1 MITASHAE
9 QSMAGWRGVAAA
21 VYAGVVAL
29 LVVNVLPALVNV
41 IALALKW
48 DDRALGLLASADV
61 AGITLGSLLGIP
73 IVKRRTMRA
82 VIFGGVA
89 TLAAADVACAIAHA
103 EVAVVGFRFI
113 GGTASGLILAGCYAL
128 YSYVNPQRNFA
139 AFSIGQMV
147 SGFVGVTALP
157 LLTRELGWQSA
168 FYSLAIGTALALPLS
183 LWLPAHSYGRGAAA
197 ISAHREGHSSGW
209 VWAAVAG
216 IVLYVIGEGAVW
228 TFMERMGMSSGISE
242 HDVNL
247 AVSACTLAGVFGA
260 VATMFPSRR
269 LGVLAPL
276 VLSALL
282 SVASV
287 FVMQTASPALFIAA
301 LCGFTFAWLAFATVQ
316 FAVIAAADRAGTA
329 TISMS
334 TAWYAGFTIGPYL
347 SGALV
352 DKYGFVPVQV
362 LGIGGVLLA
371 LLSLLPLRPR
381 RAPASVTD
389 APSRSM
395 S

>member
-1 MITASHAE
+1 
-9 QSMAGWRGVAAA
+9 MAGWRGVAAA

-29 LVVNVLPALVNV
+29 LVVNVLPALINV

-73 IVKRRTMRA
+73 IVKRHTMRA
-82 VIFGGVA
+82 VILGGVA
-89 TLAAADVACAIAHA
+89 ALAAADVACAIAH
-103 EVAVVGFRFI
+103 EQVAVVGFRFI

-157 LLTRELGWQSA
+157 LVTRELGWQSA

-183 LWLPAHSYGRGAAA
+183 LWLPAHSYAKGAAA
-197 ISAHREGHSSGW
+197 ISAHREGHTSGW
-209 VWAAVAG
+209 VWASVAG
-216 IVLYVIGEGAVW
+216 IVAYVLGEGAVW

-247 AVSACTLAGVFGA
+247 AVSACTLAGVLGA

-269 LGVLAPL
+269 LGVVVPL
-276 VLSALL
+276 TLSALL

-287 FVMQTASPALFIAA
+287 CVMRTASPPLFIAS

-334 TAWYAGFTIGPYL
+334 AAWYAGFTIGPYL

-352 DKYGFVPVQV
+352 VKYGFVPVQV

-371 LLSLLPLRPR
+371 LLSLLPLRMR
-381 RAPASVTD
+381 RATASATD
-389 APSRSM
+389 ARLES
-395 S
+395 

>member
-1 MITASHAE
+1 MTNLPAE
-9 QSMAGWRGVAAA
+9 ESMAGWRGVTAA

-48 DDRALGLLASADV
+48 DDSALGLFASADV
-61 AGITLGSLLGIP
+61 AGITLGSVLGIP
-73 IVKRRTMRA
+73 FVKRLSIRSI
-82 VIFGGVA
+82 IFGGVA
-89 TLAAADVACAIAHA
+89 ALAVADAACAISHA
-103 EVAVVGFRFI
+103 EAIVVGFRFL

-139 AFSIGQMV
+139 AFCVGQMA

-157 LLTRELGWQSA
+157 LVTGHIGWQGA
-168 FYSLAIGTALALPLS
+168 FYSLAIATALALTLTP
-183 LWLPAHSYGRGAAA
+183 WLPAHSYGKTVAAA
-197 ISAHREGHSSGW
+197 ATHRESHASVW
-209 VWAAVAG
+209 VWSAVVG
-216 IVLYVIGEGAVW
+216 IVIYVVGEGAVW
-228 TFMERMGMSSGISE
+228 TFMERMGMRSGISE

-260 VATMFPSRR
+260 IATMFPSRR
-269 LGVLAPL
+269 LGVVLPL
-276 VLSALL
+276 TLSAVF

-287 FVMQTASPALFIAA
+287 CVMQTANPALFMAS
-301 LCGFTFAWLAFATVQ
+301 LCGFTFTWLSFSTVQ
-316 FAVIAAADRAGTA
+316 FAVISEADPAGTA

-334 TAWYAGFTIGPYL
+334 AAWYAGFTIGPYL

-352 DKYGFVPVQV
+352 RQYGFVPVQI
-362 LGIGGVLLA
+362 LGVAGVLLA
-371 LLSLLPLRPR
+371 LLSLLPLRMR
-381 RAPASVTD
+381 RTS
-389 APSRSM
+389 PSRTPLPRSA